1 MRKATMKPDTGED
14 KLEDEISRNQPE
26 TEEKVSA
33 AKPEAPLGGAL
44 GVILP
49 PVAAKPAP
57 APEVEG
63 PKVSKFKVTNHN
75 GVSVLLGGGKT
86 QLAYGKIVDDQNYD
100 IDHLTRS
107 GVLLEAL

>member
-26 TEEKVSA
+26 A
-33 AKPEAPLGGAL
+33 DEAPVGGAL

-49 PVAAKPAP
+49 EAPKAAAAK

-63 PKVSKFKVTNHN
+63 PKVTRYKIANHN
-75 GVSVLLGGGKT
+75 GISVLLGGGKT
-86 QLAYGKIVDDQNYD
+86 QLAHGKIVDDVNYD
-100 IDHLTRS
+100 IDLLKRS
-107 GVLLEAL
+107 GVQLEAL